1 MFSSF
6 TGESGSNEK
15 ESVANVPELVIE
27 NDSYVPTPEAFAQT
41 ADALTAFKQEGDTYV
56 SSDELDLK
64 IEDQNSGS
72 VEDTPQEKAL
82 NLDQMVA
89 KFNGD
94 AIPEEVVSEEIDPFE
109 PMKKALE
116 EEEKKQLL
124 SHGVDIDENTPLVLD
139 AEKEEHEEPVVSVEE
154 PLPQSSFQERK
165 ISPSLQD
172 AFPEERSQQPAT
184 FSLDQ
189 IVGMNTLDVVTP
201 VAPSVNA
208 PAPLLTT
215 SFSLNSRMMVG
226 VFVGL
231 FVVGGLVAYLM
242 FPGMFSSNSSAVIQ
256 PSQDHFIS
264 GENPTF
270 TDPIDT
276 DPVIID
282 PIDPEPEISA
292 CEEGEFCE
300 EIGIWIPSVEE
311 PNEPEDPNV
320 AVPII
325 IEPGIIDPVVEEIS
339 YWEMMETLGSL
350 SRQGNQYTII
360 GESVDDNYVVK
371 YSSYVQYQSDFL
383 LNQLES

>member
-1 MFSSF
+1 
-6 TGESGSNEK
+6 
-15 ESVANVPELVIE
+15 
-27 NDSYVPTPEAFAQT
+27 
-41 ADALTAFKQEGDTYV
+41 V

-72 VEDTPQEKAL
+72 VEDTPQEEAL

-124 SHGVDIDENTPLVLD
+124 SHGVDVDENTPLVLD
-139 AEKEEHEEPVVSVEE
+139 AEKEECEEPVVSVEE
-154 PLPQSSFQERK
+154 PLPQSSPQERK

-242 FPGMFSSNSSAVIQ
+242 FPGMFSSNSSAVVQ
-256 PSQDHFIS
+256 PSQEHS
-264 GENPTF
+264 VSET
-270 TDPIDT
+270 TDPIPT
-276 DPVIID
+276 DPVIIN
-282 PIDPEPEISA
+282 PPDPEPEISV

-300 EIGIWIPSVEE
+300 DIDVWIEGSDE
-311 PNEPEDPNV
+311 PDNPDDPDDPDI
-320 AVPII
+320 AVPIS
-325 IEPGIIDPVVEEIS
+325 IEPGIIGPVVEEIP

-360 GESVDDNYVVK
+360 GESVDDTYVVK
-371 YSSYVQYQSDFL
+371 YSSYVRYQSDFL